1 MENIVTK
8 DDGSQELFNEEKIR
22 HSMSNAGADKT
33 SIERAINNIRKNLT
47 EFMPSGKIYSIAV
60 KTLKKHEPV
69 TAIKYTLKRSMMDL
83 GPDGFVFER
92 YFSKVLAEHGY
103 RTSVGTYVNGF
114 CVDHEV
120 DIIAEK
126 NSSHI
131 MIECK
136 YHNNPGSKS
145 DIQVALYV
153 NARYQ
158 DLKKGSQAGRSN
170 YDFTEGWLATNT
182 RCSSQAIKY
191 AGCSGL
197 GIVAW
202 HYPHDKNLEYY
213 IESKKIYPVSILPD
227 LRPHQKMELF
237 RKEIYTIQ
245 GLLENTPE
253 AIMGYLDI
261 SREVTDKLFS
271 DAAML
276 FS

>member
-1 MENIVTK
+1 MKNIVTK
-8 DDGSQELFNEEKIR
+8 DDGSQELFDEEKIR
-22 HSMSNAGADKT
+22 LSMANAGADRA
-33 SIERAINNIRKNLT
+33 SIEKAINNIKKNLT
-47 EFMPSGKIYSIAV
+47 EFMPSEKIYKIAV
-60 KTLKKHEPV
+60 KTLQKHEPV

-92 YFSKVLAEHGY
+92 YLAEVLAEHGY
-103 RTSVGTYVNGF
+103 KTTVGAYVNGF
-114 CVDHEV
+114 CVEHEV

-126 NSSHI
+126 NNSHI
-131 MIECK
+131 MVECK

-158 DLKKGSQAGRSN
+158 DLKRGSQSGRIN

-202 HYPHDKNLEYY
+202 HYPPDKNLEYY

-227 LRPHQKMELF
+227 LKPHQKMGLF
-237 RKEIYTIQ
+237 KKGIYTIQ
-245 GLLENTPE
+245 DLLENTPE
-253 AIMGYLDI
+253 SVMDYLGI
-261 SREVTDKLFS
+261 SREVTDKIFRDAAGLFS
-271 DAAML
+271 
-276 FS
+276 

>member
-1 MENIVTK
+1 MKNIVTK
-8 DDGSQELFNEEKIR
+8 DDGSQELFDEEKIR
-22 HSMSNAGADKT
+22 LSMANAGADRA
-33 SIERAINNIRKNLT
+33 SIEKAINNIKKNLT
-47 EFMPSGKIYSIAV
+47 EFMPSEKIYKIAV
-60 KTLKKHEPV
+60 KTLQKHEPV

-92 YFSKVLAEHGY
+92 YLAKVLAEHGY
-103 RTSVGTYVNGF
+103 KTTVGAYVNGF
-114 CVDHEV
+114 CVEHEV

-131 MIECK
+131 MVECK

-158 DLKKGSQAGRSN
+158 DLKRGSQSGRIN

-202 HYPHDKNLEYY
+202 HYPPDKNLEYY

-227 LRPHQKMELF
+227 LKPHQKMGLF
-237 RKEIYTIQ
+237 KKGIYTIQ

-253 AIMGYLDI
+253 SVMDYLGI
-261 SREVTDKLFS
+261 SREAADKIFRDAAGLFS
-271 DAAML
+271 
-276 FS
+276 